1 MHNRS
6 KKWGPLA
13 MSLVLGAQLLS
24 PLGALAADSA
34 ETGFTNGTGSL
45 DMTKIASYASGQ
57 CDVDGGV
64 MEIIAYNTAN
74 GHAYGV
80 NGKSGKLT
88 ILPLNQTV
96 SGALGGEEVDVKQAA
111 EEADPTFA
119 YGDMT
124 SVAVSPDGKTLAVA
138 LQAAAYDQAGR
149 AAFFACQ
156 EDGSLQFLGLAE
168 TGVQPDMITFA
179 DNDTAL
185 TADEGEPRMGYGQDT
200 TDPKGSVTILHV
212 AQRTSQVVDFS
223 PFDSQRNTLTQAGIV
238 LKKDT
243 APSVDLEPEY
253 IAVADGKAYV
263 TLQEANAIAV
273 LDLAS
278 QTFTGIY
285 SCGFEDYS
293 QVPVDIDKK
302 DEAYAPKT
310 YDSLRG
316 IRMPDGIA
324 AFTQD
329 GTTYLVTANE
339 GDSREWGD
347 EDLGTAYLNEDERD
361 FKDGDT
367 SPSGALTA
375 ENAGLRGKVVF
386 FLAEDYDGL
395 DADKDYLFGG
405 RSFTVY
411 QVGQQ
416 GLEEVYTSG
425 DDFEALT
432 AQYLPE
438 FFNCSNDNAVV
449 DDRSG
454 KKGPEAESVTVGQ
467 VDDKTYAFVALE
479 RTGGVMA
486 YDLSQPETATFV
498 NYINSRDFST
508 VVEGSQVYEDGEL
521 DKWVTG
527 GDVAPE
533 GLAFVAAQDSATGQA
548 LLLAACEVSGTVAV
562 YQLSQD
568 AAPAFSDVSESDWFY
583 EAVTY
588 VSENGLMTGVAN
600 DRFAPNATLSRA
612 MMVTI
617 LYRLEDQPQVSGQS
631 DFADVPADTWY
642 TDAVAWATEQGIVNG
657 VENNCFA
664 PNDGLTREQMAVILY
679 RFAQYKGLDVAA
691 DGDLSAFPDGAD
703 TAPWATEA
711 MVWAV
716 DTGLIQGA
724 EGGSLAPQGTST
736 RAQAATVLARLCQ
749 SWNR

>member
-1 MHNRS
+1 M
-6 KKWGPLA
+6 
-13 MSLVLGAQLLS
+13 
-24 PLGALAADSA
+24 
-34 ETGFTNGTGSL
+34 
-45 DMTKIASYASGQ
+45 
-57 CDVDGGV
+57 
-64 MEIIAYNTAN
+64 
-74 GHAYGV
+74 
-80 NGKSGKLT
+80 
-88 ILPLNQTV
+88 
-96 SGALGGEEVDVKQAA
+96 
-111 EEADPTFA
+111 
-119 YGDMT
+119 
-124 SVAVSPDGKTLAVA
+124 
-138 LQAAAYDQAGR
+138 
-149 AAFFACQ
+149 
-156 EDGSLQFLGLAE
+156 
-168 TGVQPDMITFA
+168 
-179 DNDTAL
+179 
-185 TADEGEPRMGYGQDT
+185 
-200 TDPKGSVTILHV
+200 
-212 AQRTSQVVDFS
+212 
-223 PFDSQRNTLTQAGIV
+223 
-238 LKKDT
+238 
-243 APSVDLEPEY
+243 
-253 IAVADGKAYV
+253 
-263 TLQEANAIAV
+263 
-273 LDLAS
+273 
-278 QTFTGIY
+278 
-285 SCGFEDYS
+285 
-293 QVPVDIDKK
+293 
-302 DEAYAPKT
+302 
-310 YDSLRG
+310 
-316 IRMPDGIA
+316 
-324 AFTQD
+324 
-329 GTTYLVTANE
+329 
-339 GDSREWGD
+339 
-347 EDLGTAYLNEDERD
+347 
-361 FKDGDT
+361 
-367 SPSGALTA
+367 
-375 ENAGLRGKVVF
+375 VF

>member
-6 KKWGPLA
+6 KKWVPLA

-34 ETGFTNGTGSL
+34 ETGFTNGTGGL

-156 EDGSLQFLGLAE
+156 EDGALQFLGLAE

-200 TDPKGSVTILHV
+200 TDPKGSVTILHA

-223 PFDSQRNTLTQAGIV
+223 PFDSQRSALTQAGIV
-238 LKKDT
+238 LKKDA

-361 FKDGDT
+361 FKDGDA

-375 ENAGLRGKVVF
+375 ENTGLRGKVVF

-425 DDFEALT
+425 DEFEALT
-432 AQYLPE
+432 ARYLPE
-438 FFNCSNDNAVV
+438 FFNCSNDNAVA

-467 VDDKTYAFVALE
+467 VDGKTYAFVALE

-562 YQLSQD
+562 YQLGQD

-617 LYRLEDQPQVSGQS
+617 LYRLEGEPQVSGQGG
-631 DFADVPADTWY
+631 FADVPADAWY

-657 VENNCFA
+657 AENNRFA

-703 TAPWATEA
+703 TAPWAAEA

-749 SWNR
+749 SWKR